1 MCVGGPSFLGGASG
15 LGGGRWGWGSPPM
28 RDAGPGGR
36 GPRPREPACPH
47 TGPPRVYAAARGG
60 RGRARGHLGLKG
72 QPRRRPAACPG
83 RRARLVRTPRSPHV
97 QNGTVTLPPPRGG
110 FADEMGPCLFA
121 ALWLA
126 LPLGTPHPEL
136 PAPER
141 PPFLFPLP
149 PGPPPSSDTWGD
161 SAFET
166 DSWPR
171 EDGVR
176 SHRAPGPGLAGSGFT
191 FWAVIHSE

>member
-1 MCVGGPSFLGGASG
+1 MCGRPFLPGRCLRSGRWAVGLGVPTDERCRARRARAPSEGARMSSHWPTSG
-15 LGGGRWGWGSPPM
+15 LRGSAGRKRMSS
-28 RDAGPGGR
+28 
-36 GPRPREPACPH
+36 
-47 TGPPRVYAAARGG
+47 GPPRA
-60 RGRARGHLGLKG
+60 
-72 QPRRRPAACPG
+72 QRPAPPPPRGVPRAESASV
-83 RRARLVRTPRSPHV
+83 RARLGPRMCKMAPSPFPH
-97 QNGTVTLPPPRGG
+97 RGG